1 VVEAMVDI
9 NQQTPKGD
17 FSNIAIGSD
26 FDGFADQCSDLY
38 VPSQLSTLVDAMKN
52 PDKYNVPKDKQHEF
66 TDEEIRMVFYKNAQ
80 RLLEKGW
87 T

>member
-1 VVEAMVDI
+1 
-9 NQQTPKGD
+9 
-17 FSNIAIGSD
+17 
-26 FDGFADQCSDLY
+26 
-38 VPSQLSTLVDAMKN
+38 MKN